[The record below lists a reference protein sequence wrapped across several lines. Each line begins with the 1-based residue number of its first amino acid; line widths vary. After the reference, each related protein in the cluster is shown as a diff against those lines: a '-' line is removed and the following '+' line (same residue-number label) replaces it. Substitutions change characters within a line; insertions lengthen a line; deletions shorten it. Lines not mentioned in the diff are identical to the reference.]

1 MTADH
6 LAENLETDLVEFS
19 THSFIV
25 KIWLEETPEE
35 SSHPIWRGHITHV
48 PSGKRHYF
56 KSLGGIL
63 SFIVPYLKSIGIRF
77 GLTWRLRE
85 QLNEWKLYQKNRD
98 PKPTEIEK
106 GQGGSLLRKP

>member
-1 MTADH
+1 LTADH
-6 LAENLETDLVEFS
+6 HAENQATDLIECS

-35 SSHPIWRGHITHV
+35 SSHPLWRGHITHV

-56 KSLGGIL
+56 SSLERIL
-63 SFIVPYLKSIGIRF
+63 SFIVPYLRSIGIKF

-85 QLNEWKLYQKNRD
+85 QLDKWTAYRKNRSSRR
-98 PKPTEIEK
+98 TELEEE
-106 GQGGSLLRKP
+106 QGGRLLHKP

>member
-1 MTADH
+1 MTADQR
-6 LAENLETDLVEFS
+6 AENLDTDLVEWN

-25 KIWLEETPEE
+25 KIWLEETLEQ
-35 SSHPIWRGHITHV
+35 SRHPLWRGHITHV

-63 SFIVPYLKSIGIRF
+63 SFIVPYLRSIGIKF

-85 QLNEWKLYQKNRD
+85 QLDKRTDYRKNRNPRRD
-98 PKPTEIEK
+98 GLEEE
-106 GQGGSLLRKP
+106 QGGRLLRKP